1 MTGSRVFDI
10 LVRFSLFVLF
20 FFFRGAGPRG
30 GCGAGIGHGAL

>member
-10 LVRFSLFVLF
+10 LVRFSCFLF
-20 FFFRGAGPRG
+20 FFPGGGARG